1 VIDEPIL
8 VVDDN
13 PANLALL
20 HFMLSI
26 QGHSVR
32 TAANAQEALASLAA
46 QRPWL
51 ILMDL
56 QMPGMDGFELT
67 RRLKADPGTRD
78 IIVVAV
84 TAYAMT
90 GDEQRAR
97 AAGCDGYLSKPI
109 DKALL
114 RATVA
119 RHLASRKG
127 EAG

>member
-1 VIDEPIL
+1 VADEPIL
-8 VVDDN
+8 IVDDN
-13 PANLALL
+13 AVNLSLL
-20 HFMLSI
+20 EFMLSA
-26 QGHSVR
+26 QGYSVR

-56 QMPGMDGFELT
+56 QLPGMDGFELT

-78 IIVVAV
+78 IFVVAV
-84 TAYAMT
+84 TAYAMN

-97 AAGCDGYLSKPI
+97 SAGCDDYLSKPI

-114 RATVA
+114 RLTVA
-119 RHLASRKG
+119 RYLARRNG
-127 EAG
+127 EAD